1 MKDRG
6 RGNGYL
12 GTGVRPRIQHDPA
25 LQLPVTT
32 VRFIV
37 DEIRQPRDLTLVYLP
52 RDYAFSSEPR
62 PADCAYAVGVNDL
75 ELMIDEED
83 LAVVFATG
91 YCPHPGW
98 QPAKLRPP
106 RAIRAVLLAEADTAL
121 LPGRTVGLTARDQ
134 RWPVLVD
141 VENGWVCL
149 GPPDR
154 AGRAIEF
161 ASGCVAVL
169 EEGALVAVWL
179 HPKDLP
185 SGIKMPSSS

>member
-1 MKDRG
+1 M
-6 RGNGYL
+6 
-12 GTGVRPRIQHDPA
+12 
-25 LQLPVTT
+25 TT
-32 VRFIV
+32 MRFIV
-37 DEIRQPRDLTLVYLP
+37 DKTREPRDLTLVYLP
-52 RDYAFSSEPR
+52 RDYAFSAEPR
-62 PADCAYAVGVNDL
+62 PADCAYAVGINDL
-75 ELMIDEED
+75 ELMIDEEE
-83 LAVVFATG
+83 LIIVFATG
-91 YCPHPGW
+91 YCPHPSW

-134 RWPVLVD
+134 RWPVFVD

-169 EEGALVAVWL
+169 EEGALVSVWL
-179 HPKDLP
+179 HPKELP
-185 SGIKMPSSS
+185 SGIKTPSSSQEGV